1 MGTPYTI
8 SSNNMAGPSDV
19 FADSR
24 VASDLGASSD
34 DDDFVSSASTASAGS
49 DTRPPGKNRE
59 ATVVLL
65 NNHQPSAFL
74 TESPSDGTG
83 HDNGSECVVTPGVN
97 EEACTPEEWEHSSTT
112 PPKRPLHL
120 LDLPMDI
127 LQVIMKEVSTDP
139 PCCVHPV
146 RCEIC

>member
-49 DTRPPGKNRE
+49 DTRPLGKDRE

-65 NNHQPSAFL
+65 NNHQPTALS
-74 TESPSDGTG
+74 TESPSDGAG
-83 HDNGSECVVTPGVN
+83 QDNGNECVVTPGVK
-97 EEACTPEEWEHSSTT
+97 EEVRTPVEIQHLST

-127 LQVIMKEVSTDP
+127 LQVIMKEVCIHT
-139 PCCVHPV
+139 PCRVLPV
-146 RCEIC
+146 GCNS